1 MRIRPTG
8 YELLATARTVL
19 RECLLPQADDDD
31 RQALCA
37 IARTMAIAGHEL
49 EFEQPAR
56 RDDVEMLEAARALL
70 REKLLGRLPESRRYD
85 TRLVAKAIA
94 VATAELAD
102 GEAFA
107 RAELAGLAALLGE
120 PPKAARTPHDVHA
133 QAVPLSARLCAQIR
147 AGDFDPGSPR
157 YAATYAH
164 LREATRQALLVSHPA
179 YLEAHAGPAR
189 KERKAI

>member
-8 YELLATARTVL
+8 YELLSTARTVL
-19 RECLLPQADDDD
+19 REHLLPQAADDD
-31 RQALCA
+31 RHALCA
-37 IARTMAIAGHEL
+37 IGRTMAIAGHEL

-70 REKLLGRLPESRRYD
+70 REKLLSRLPEDRRYD
-85 TRLVAKAIA
+85 ARLVAKAIA

-120 PPKAARTPHDVHA
+120 VPKAARTPHDVHA

-147 AGDFDPGSPR
+147 AGSVDPGSPT
-157 YAATYAH
+157 YAATYEH
-164 LREATRQALLVSHPA
+164 LRETTRQALLVSHPA
-179 YLEAHAGPAR
+179 YLESHDGSAR
-189 KERKAI
+189 NGQKAI